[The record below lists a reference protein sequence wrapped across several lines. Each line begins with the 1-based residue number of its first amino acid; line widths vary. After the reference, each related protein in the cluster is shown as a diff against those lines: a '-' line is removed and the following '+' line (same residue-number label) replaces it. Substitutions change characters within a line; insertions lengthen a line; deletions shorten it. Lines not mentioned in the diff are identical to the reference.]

1 VTINS
6 KSNFLNNLKGHNGFS
21 IIEILMAL
29 VLLVVIFTM
38 IPFGNSET
46 QRQKMEHT
54 MAKFDRTIA
63 FSTSESILRNTIVR
77 IKIDPS
83 QEPMEYSVEYGQ
95 GSNMVLPQTK
105 DFTRLSLKEREQELE
120 KSKKL
125 DSQFSKTEEFLESN
139 EAIPEGISVYALGT
153 TYRNDLLI
161 DGPFYI
167 YFYPTGEKDNTIL
180 IMNSVEEMA
189 TLAISPF
196 EEKTVDEY
204 FPFSESDLANLD
216 YALENKAK
224 EVFEKWL
231 KK

>member
-1 VTINS
+1 VTIKN

-38 IPFGNSET
+38 VPFGSAET
-46 QRQKMEHT
+46 ERQRMEHA
-54 MAKFDRTIA
+54 MAKFDRTIS

-77 IKIDPS
+77 IKIEVED
-83 QEPMEYSVEYGQ
+83 EPMVYSVEYGQ

-105 DFTRLSLKEREQELE
+105 DLSKLSLKEREQELV

-125 DSQFSKTEEFLESN
+125 DSQFSKTEEFLDSSEPL
-139 EAIPEGISVYALGT
+139 PEGINVYALGT
-153 TYRNDLLI
+153 TYKEELLI

-167 YFYPTGEKDNTIL
+167 YFYPTGEKDSTLL
-180 IMNSVEEMA
+180 IFNSIDEVA
-189 TLAISPF
+189 TLEISPF

-216 YALENKAK
+216 YAIENKAK
-224 EVFEKWL
+224 ELFDKWL
-231 KK
+231 RK

>member
-1 VTINS
+1 
-6 KSNFLNNLKGHNGFS
+6 
-21 IIEILMAL
+21 MAL

-46 QRQKMEHT
+46 QRQRMEHT

-77 IKIDPS
+77 IKIDLD

-105 DFTRLSLKEREQELE
+105 DLSRLSLKEREQELT

-125 DSQFSKTEEFLESN
+125 DSQFSKTEEFLDSN
-139 EAIPEGISVYALGT
+139 EALPEGINVYALGT
-153 TYRNDLLI
+153 TYRNDLLT

-167 YFYPTGEKDNTIL
+167 YFYPTGEKDNAIL
-180 IMNSVEEMA
+180 ILNSVEEMA

-224 EVFEKWL
+224 EVFDKWL

>member
-1 VTINS
+1 
-6 KSNFLNNLKGHNGFS
+6 
-21 IIEILMAL
+21 
-29 VLLVVIFTM
+29 M

-46 QRQKMEHT
+46 QRQRMEHT

-105 DFTRLSLKEREQELE
+105 DFSRLSLKEREQELE

-153 TYRNDLLI
+153 TYRDDLLI

-167 YFYPTGEKDNTIL
+167 YFYPTGEKDNTLL

>member
-1 VTINS
+1 MTINS

>member
-1 VTINS
+1 VTINN
-6 KSNFLNNLKGHNGFS
+6 KSNFFNNLKGHNGFS

-125 DSQFSKTEEFLESN
+125 DSQFSKTEEFLETN

-153 TYRNDLLI
+153 TYRNDLLV